1 MFKTGD
7 ANMRIHR
14 RKKQIGILLA
24 ATLLLGIISGCG
36 ENGASGSAVSGQTE
50 DVGAGTGK
58 DAGKDSAGRGR
69 FMESEVTLPEGVSNI
84 MAVEQLVDGSIALFG
99 SDEERMQFLTAKT
112 DDLGE
117 NWEVQKITD
126 DSLDT
131 AGYIDSCAMDKDGTA
146 ALLITSSNGAGGIS
160 SRICYVGADGAV
172 SWQELTWSEEQAPYL
187 WELRFDAAGDLLGQS
202 TVGTI
207 YKIDRGTGT
216 CTPHCDTEGAYSYYF
231 GVAGNLVFVVAGA
244 EGVLCYDAADGSLVE
259 ENGALNEIL
268 LSDGSLSDGSV
279 EYMSIVFHEGT
290 KEGQTI
296 YANHD
301 GIFSYMQGGS
311 VSEQLVNGALTTLG
325 DTTGAFTAVLMPDE
339 EHFLAAVT
347 DGRGEHKL
355 LKYSYDKDA
364 LSMPEKELKVYAL
377 NDSAYLRQVISSYQR
392 ANQDVY
398 VNLQI
403 GMTGEDGVT
412 AEDALRALNTDILAG
427 NGPDVLIL
435 DGMPA
440 DSYIEKGML
449 ADLSPLVEELRA
461 GDGVFENIIAP
472 YEQDGKIYQIPA
484 RFYLSVIIG
493 EQEAVESGATLSGL
507 CDYAKMLKESG
518 VEKIF
523 GGQSAESLL
532 ESLYAADAAKLF
544 DGSGA
549 VDSEAL
555 LTWLGTAKQLY
566 DLEEHIED
574 GAVVSYVGYGISLH
588 DSENAFGILMG
599 ECELSMGTLTSLA
612 MLPTMLAAVH
622 EAGVTYGLL
631 DRDAVRS
638 FVPYQKVGIISGT
651 SYMEEAEG
659 FVRTMLGSECGQSTE
674 NGFSVNRAAYSAASE
689 AVQELYGDGAGVA
702 VSTDD
707 GISLEVALNPPTNEE
722 MTAFTALLE
731 SLDAPSDTDSVI
743 EELIMEQA
751 KSALAGEKSVEDA
764 CAEIEKKVSLYLAE

>member
-1 MFKTGD
+1 
-7 ANMRIHR
+7 MRIHR

-24 ATLLLGIISGCG
+24 ATLLLGVISGCG
-36 ENGASGSAVSGQTE
+36 ENGASGSAAIGQTE

-69 FMESEVTLPEGVSNI
+69 FMESEVTLPEGVSKI
-84 MAVEQLVDGSIALFG
+84 MAIEQLADGSIALFG
-99 SDEERMQFLTAKT
+99 SDKERMQFLTAKT

-126 DSLDT
+126 DSLD
-131 AGYIDSCAMDKDGTA
+131 AACYIDSCAMDKDGTA
-146 ALLITSSNGAGGIS
+146 ALLITSSNGEGEIS

-172 SWQELTWSEEQAPYL
+172 SWQELTWSGEQAPYL

-207 YKIDRGTGT
+207 YKIDRGTGA

-231 GVAGNLVFVVAGA
+231 GVAGNLVFVVAGS

-268 LSDGSLSDGSV
+268 LSGGSLSDGSV

-449 ADLSPLVEELRA
+449 ADLTPLVEELRA
-461 GDGVFENIIAP
+461 GDGVFENVIAP

-493 EQEAVESGATLSGL
+493 EQEAV
-507 CDYAKMLKESG
+507 
-518 VEKIF
+518 
-523 GGQSAESLL
+523 
-532 ESLYAADAAKLF
+532 
-544 DGSGA
+544 
-549 VDSEAL
+549 DSEAL

-574 GAVVSYVGYGISLH
+574 GVVVSYVGYGISLH

-622 EAGVTYGLL
+622 EAGVTYDLL

-638 FVPYQKVGIISGT
+638 FVPYQKVGIVSGT
-651 SYMEEAEG
+651 SYMEEAKG

-689 AVQELYGDGAGVA
+689 ALQEVYGDGAGVA

-722 MTAFTALLE
+722 MTAFTDLLE
-731 SLDAPSDTDSVI
+731 SLDTPSDTDSVI

>member
-24 ATLLLGIISGCG
+24 ATLLLGVISGCG
-36 ENGASGSAVSGQTE
+36 ENGASGSAAIGQTE

-69 FMESEVTLPEGVSNI
+69 FMESEVTLPEGVSKI
-84 MAVEQLVDGSIALFG
+84 MAIEQLADGSIALFG
-99 SDEERMQFLTAKT
+99 SDKERMQFLTAKT

-126 DSLDT
+126 DSLD
-131 AGYIDSCAMDKDGTA
+131 AACYIDSCAMDKDGTA
-146 ALLITSSNGAGGIS
+146 ALLITSSNGEGEIS

-172 SWQELTWSEEQAPYL
+172 SWQELTWSGEQAPYL

-207 YKIDRGTGT
+207 YKIDRGTGA

-231 GVAGNLVFVVAGA
+231 GVAGNLVFVVAGS

-268 LSDGSLSDGSV
+268 LSGGSLSDGSV

-449 ADLSPLVEELRA
+449 ADLTPLVEELRA
-461 GDGVFENIIAP
+461 GDGVFENVIAP

-493 EQEAVESGATLSGL
+493 EQEAV
-507 CDYAKMLKESG
+507 
-518 VEKIF
+518 
-523 GGQSAESLL
+523 
-532 ESLYAADAAKLF
+532 
-544 DGSGA
+544 
-549 VDSEAL
+549 DSEAL

-574 GAVVSYVGYGISLH
+574 GVVVSYVGYGISLH

-622 EAGVTYGLL
+622 EAGVTYDLL

-638 FVPYQKVGIISGT
+638 FVPYQKVGIVSGT
-651 SYMEEAEG
+651 SYMEEAKG

-689 AVQELYGDGAGVA
+689 ALQEVYGDGAGVA

-722 MTAFTALLE
+722 MTAFTDLLE
-731 SLDAPSDTDSVI
+731 SLDTPSDTDSVI

>member
-1 MFKTGD
+1 
-7 ANMRIHR
+7 MRIHR

-24 ATLLLGIISGCG
+24 ATLLLGVISGCG
-36 ENGASGSAVSGQTE
+36 ENGASGSAAIGQTE

-69 FMESEVTLPEGVSNI
+69 FMESEVTLPEGVSKI
-84 MAVEQLVDGSIALFG
+84 MAIEQLADGSIALFG
-99 SDEERMQFLTAKT
+99 SDKERMQFLTAKT

-126 DSLDT
+126 DSLD
-131 AGYIDSCAMDKDGTA
+131 AACYIDSCAMDKDGTA
-146 ALLITSSNGAGGIS
+146 ALLITSSNGEGEIS

-172 SWQELTWSEEQAPYL
+172 SWQELTWSGEQAPYL

-207 YKIDRGTGT
+207 YKIARGTGA

-231 GVAGNLVFVVAGA
+231 GVAGNLVFVVAGS

-268 LSDGSLSDGSV
+268 LSGGSLSDGSV

-449 ADLSPLVEELRA
+449 ADLTPLVEELRA
-461 GDGVFENIIAP
+461 GDGVFENVIAP

-493 EQEAVESGATLSGL
+493 EQEAV
-507 CDYAKMLKESG
+507 
-518 VEKIF
+518 
-523 GGQSAESLL
+523 
-532 ESLYAADAAKLF
+532 
-544 DGSGA
+544 
-549 VDSEAL
+549 DSEAL

-574 GAVVSYVGYGISLH
+574 GVVVSYVGYGISLH

-622 EAGVTYGLL
+622 EAGVTYDLL

-638 FVPYQKVGIISGT
+638 FVPYQKVGIVSGT
-651 SYMEEAEG
+651 SYMEEAKG

-689 AVQELYGDGAGVA
+689 ALQEVYGDGAGVA

-722 MTAFTALLE
+722 MTAFTDLLE
-731 SLDAPSDTDSVI
+731 SLDTPSDTDSVI